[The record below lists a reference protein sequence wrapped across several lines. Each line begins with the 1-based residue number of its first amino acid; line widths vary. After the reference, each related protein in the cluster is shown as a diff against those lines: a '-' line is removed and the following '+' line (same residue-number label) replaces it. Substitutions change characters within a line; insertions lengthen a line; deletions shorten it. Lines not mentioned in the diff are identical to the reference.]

1 MTPIIDM
8 HCHVLPE
15 TDDGPETMKETLA
28 VLREAQNQGIRRMIV
43 TPHFHPGRY
52 AVAASHVL
60 ETLDM
65 VRQRAAQEGLEIRLF
80 PGQECYYYSGL
91 VDELENGNVLTMAG
105 TRYVLVEFESDALYI
120 TILQAVRE
128 LRQSG
133 YRPIIA
139 HYERYRCLYGKE
151 DRLDDLRSSGAM
163 LQMNFDRLLDKDTFF
178 RKNQWRRY
186 LKEGYVD
193 FLGSDTH
200 GMAHRPLHVRQALD
214 WMEDSVSPEIT
225 DRVLFQNVCRL
236 TEPNNVN
243 WKVKAK

>member
-139 HYERYRCLYGKE
+139 HYERYACLHGRK
-151 DRLDDLRSSGAM
+151 DRLQELRDRGAM
-163 LQMNFDRLLDKDTFF
+163 LQLNFDRLLDDGSFF
-178 RKNQWRRY
+178 HPNPWRKL

-200 GMAHRPLHVRQALD
+200 GMKFRPLHVRQAVD
-214 WMEDSVSPEIT
+214 WLVKNAEPELRTRILMKNPGLLIEK
-225 DRVLFQNVCRL
+225 DVQR
-236 TEPNNVN
+236 P
-243 WKVKAK
+243 